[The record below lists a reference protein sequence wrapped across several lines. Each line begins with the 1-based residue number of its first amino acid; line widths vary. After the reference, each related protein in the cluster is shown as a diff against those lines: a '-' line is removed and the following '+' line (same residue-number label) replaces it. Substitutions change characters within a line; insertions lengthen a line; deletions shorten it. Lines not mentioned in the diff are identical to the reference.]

1 VDELLELAL
10 CLKAGQRGMER
21 AMNDALEPVGVTAAQ
36 ADAITVIGQA
46 EPLSLKSL
54 GDLLIA
60 EAGHPSRL
68 VDRLVQAG
76 WVERSDSAD
85 DRRRVVLSLTPE
97 GRRLRKRI
105 EAARQDV
112 LDLARQLLGERDIEP
127 TLRLLQ
133 EMLVHTPYKELLDRR
148 RELFEESRPRR
159 PTSRTG
165 IERG

>member
-1 VDELLELAL
+1 
-10 CLKAGQRGMER
+10 
-21 AMNDALEPVGVTAAQ
+21 MNDALEPVGVTAAQ

-76 WVERSDSAD
+76 WVERGDAAD
-85 DRRRVVLSLTPE
+85 DRRRIVLTLTPE

-112 LDLARQLLGERDIEP
+112 LGLAPPAARRARRGSRGRDGRATPHGSSVLTQLPTCGADRRSARQH
-127 TLRLLQ
+127 RLL
-133 EMLVHTPYKELLDRR
+133 HSRR
-148 RELFEESRPRR
+148 VRRLGRPPPASLRR
-159 PTSRTG
+159 
-165 IERG
+165 